1 MTIMTGHTAR
11 AIAIVGLAALLAG
24 CKAHQSVTSTMPAD
38 YRQRHPIAVK
48 EGTRSVELFI
58 GDRRGSLDPTQQA
71 EVASFAHT
79 WRREATGGIIID
91 VPAGTPN
98 ERAAADA
105 LREVRSILA
114 VSGVPGEAVA
124 LKPYRPDTPVKL
136 ATLRLN
142 YPKMIAEAGPC
153 GLWPT
158 DLGPSLGA
166 GTHENKEYWNFGCSS
181 QRNMA
186 AMAANPADLVQ
197 PREETAISAARR
209 STVLG
214 KWQKGEATAT
224 QDPNAG
230 KGKISDVGQ

>member
-1 MTIMTGHTAR
+1 MADPASRSRSAPITASPASFSTDGRATMTIMTGQTAR

-48 EGTRSVELFI
+48 EGTRTVELFI

-114 VSGVPGEAVA
+114 VSGVPGE
-124 LKPYRPDTPVKL
+124 
-136 ATLRLN
+136 
-142 YPKMIAEAGPC
+142 
-153 GLWPT
+153 
-158 DLGPSLGA
+158 
-166 GTHENKEYWNFGCSS
+166 
-181 QRNMA
+181 
-186 AMAANPADLVQ
+186 
-197 PREETAISAARR
+197 
-209 STVLG
+209 
-214 KWQKGEATAT
+214 
-224 QDPNAG
+224 
-230 KGKISDVGQ
+230 